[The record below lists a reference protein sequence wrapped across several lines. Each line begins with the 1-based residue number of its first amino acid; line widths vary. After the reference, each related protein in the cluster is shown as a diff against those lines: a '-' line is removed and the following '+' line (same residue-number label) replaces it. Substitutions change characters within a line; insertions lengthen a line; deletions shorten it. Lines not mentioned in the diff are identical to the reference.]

1 MKISLPRPSYWSA
14 MAVSLACTT
23 FYACGAGD
31 SPTTPA
37 GVEITAP
44 VSVATATAVPTTA
57 PTTAPTTVPTDP
69 PKPEATRTPK
79 PEPTATP
86 EPPPP
91 VPSPT
96 TPPPSALCPYPLP
109 APVWVT
115 PADGATVSGTVALE
129 CRLPAGLPQACVGF
143 IDIFALSDTVNFGRS
158 PRTPPYVAVWDTKTF
173 RNGKVELECAGGP
186 SAAWGATIYVTV
198 QN

>member
-1 MKISLPRPSYWSA
+1 MRMSLPRPSCWSA
-14 MAVSLACTT
+14 VAVSLACAT

-31 SPTTPA
+31 STTTPVGA
-37 GVEITAP
+37 EIGAP
-44 VSVATATAVPTTA
+44 VSVATPTAVPPTA
-57 PTTAPTTVPTDP
+57 PTTAPTAAPTDP
-69 PKPEATRTPK
+69 PKPDPTRTPN
-79 PEPTATP
+79 PPTPTP

-91 VPSPT
+91 VPNPT
-96 TPPPSALCPYPLP
+96 TPPPPPVLCPYPLP
-109 APVWVT
+109 APVWVG
-115 PADGATVSGTVALE
+115 PADGATVSGTVTLE

-143 IDIFALSDTVNFGRS
+143 IDIFALSETVNFGRS

-186 SAAWGATIYVTV
+186 SAAWGSTIYVTV